1 MKFTSYSPTEVDYK
15 ELAAFIAANRAAEFE
30 SRGLT
35 LEELAERL
43 ENVWPFIGFVLAR
56 QAGDLTGYAL
66 LFQIGDSDLIEI
78 NPGGLLGCHPFAAEG
93 VDQDEACSGL
103 IEAAKEYI
111 MQEGF
116 NTLYIDIP
124 WDAAAPTGTYDA
136 FRERYQRSG
145 FEVIQLV
152 HAMDISLPVEVEESE
167 ISEGVTLA
175 QIRTTDE
182 AALYECHHQ
191 AYLQGDAQYYFQ
203 MDDKERKDDFKR
215 IYSERVQKHPAS
227 LVLTEEGN
235 VAGYV
240 MLFAEGDFTEVMS
253 LAVHPDYRRKGYGR
267 LLMNEC
273 LRRAGENGHARTHLI
288 VDQKNVKAYSLY
300 KQCGFLDTGGN
311 MTFKWKA

>member
-1 MKFTSYSPTEVDYK
+1 MNFTSYDPTEVDYQ

-35 LEELAERL
+35 LEDLADRL
-43 ENVWPFIGFVLAR
+43 ENVWSFIGFVLAR
-56 QAGDLTGYAL
+56 QAGDLTGFAL

-78 NPGGLLGCHPFAAEG
+78 NPGGLLGCHPYAKEG
-93 VDQDEACSGL
+93 VDQDAVCSGL
-103 IEAAKEYI
+103 IESSKEYVL
-111 MQEGF
+111 QEGF
-116 NTLYIDIP
+116 DNLYIDIP
-124 WDAAAPTGTYDA
+124 WDAAAPAGTYDA
-136 FRERYQRSG
+136 YRQRYQKSG

-152 HAMDISLPVEVEESE
+152 HAMDISLPAEVENIE
-167 ISEGVTLA
+167 IPEGVTLA
-175 QIRTTDE
+175 QIRTADR

-215 IYSERVQKHPAS
+215 IYSDKVQNHPAS
-227 LVLTEEGN
+227 LVLTGDGS
-235 VAGYV
+235 VLGYV

-253 LAVHPDYRRKGYGR
+253 LAVHPDHHRKGYGR

-273 LRRAGENGHARTHLI
+273 LRRAGENGHGRTHLI